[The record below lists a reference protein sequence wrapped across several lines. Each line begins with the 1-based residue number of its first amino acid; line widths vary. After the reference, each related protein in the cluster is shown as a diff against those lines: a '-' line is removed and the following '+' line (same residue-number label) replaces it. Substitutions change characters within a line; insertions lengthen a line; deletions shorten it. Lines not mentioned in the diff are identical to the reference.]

1 MSVSCFSPRPP
12 ISSFDRMLTDAVMR
26 EEFETTMRMMGCTDI
41 SQLHPGLLN
50 LYDIDHWFKDGPI
63 SVELRPKL

>member
-1 MSVSCFSPRPP
+1 
-12 ISSFDRMLTDAVMR
+12 MR

-50 LYDIDHWFKDGPI
+50 LYDIDHWFKDGPK